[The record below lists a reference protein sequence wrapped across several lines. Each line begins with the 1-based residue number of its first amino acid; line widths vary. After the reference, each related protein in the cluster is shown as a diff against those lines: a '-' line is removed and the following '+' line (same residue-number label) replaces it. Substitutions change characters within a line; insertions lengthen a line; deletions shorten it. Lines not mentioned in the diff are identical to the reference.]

1 MEYSR
6 EDFET
11 LRLLRA
17 FGKIQDPQKRRE
29 IIELVESKAA
39 APKKILMTSNPTR
52 RVDRTMRKVVS
63 HLDDA
68 QRQALLEWADFG
80 TVVFSAGLVVEVL
93 RGLVSL
99 VT

>member
-1 MEYSR
+1 ME
-6 EDFET
+6 
-11 LRLLRA
+11 
-17 FGKIQDPQKRRE
+17 
-29 IIELVESKAA
+29 
-39 APKKILMTSNPTR
+39 
-52 RVDRTMRKVVS
+52 DRTMRKVVS

-80 TVVFSAGLVVEVL
+80 TAVFSAGLVVEVL

>member
-1 MEYSR
+1 
-6 EDFET
+6 
-11 LRLLRA
+11 
-17 FGKIQDPQKRRE
+17 
-29 IIELVESKAA
+29 
-39 APKKILMTSNPTR
+39 
-52 RVDRTMRKVVS
+52 MRKVVS